1 MVQEK
6 RLNHEDHM
14 SRQYAKSGRQPEDAT
29 RFSIEAG
36 SADEVRYEHAPTVSM
51 RSGSAFSSVQRPVFR
66 SDVCAL

>member
-14 SRQYAKSGRQPEDAT
+14 SRQYAKSGRQPEDA
-29 RFSIEAG
+29 